1 MIVRIGICDDESH
14 VRLKLREALE
24 KCLIG
29 YELSC
34 EFYEFS
40 SGEAL
45 LASYPPSLDLL
56 LLDVKMG
63 QLNGLETAKKI
74 RSFDSVV
81 DIIFLT
87 SFIEFMQEG
96 YVVRAYRYLLK
107 PIDEK
112 KVLKH
117 IIPCIEER
125 LLKQDSYLLIR
136 DKGTVYKI
144 DIHSILYIETQKP
157 RVVIHTLNQPYE
169 VRMSLL
175 EMERRLSG
183 YPFFRSH
190 NSYLIHLS
198 YVEQLSMNT
207 VRIKQDEVPVSKHRV
222 KALKLS
228 MLKLL
233 GDER

>member
-14 VRLKLREALE
+14 VRLKTREALE
-24 KCLIG
+24 KYLKI
-29 YELSC
+29 YELTY
-34 EFYEFS
+34 EIYEFS

-45 LASYPPSLDLL
+45 LASYPQTLDLL
-56 LLDVKMG
+56 LLDVKIG

-74 RSFDSVV
+74 RSFDSAV

-117 IIPCIEER
+117 IMPCIEER
-125 LLKQDSYLLIR
+125 LLKKDSYLLIR
-136 DKGTVYKI
+136 NKGTVYKI
-144 DIHSILYIETQKP
+144 DIDSILYIETQKP
-157 RVVIHTLNQPYE
+157 RVVIHTLNQRYE
-169 VRMSLL
+169 VKMSLL

-190 NSYLIHLS
+190 NSYLIHLA
-198 YVEQLSMNT
+198 YVEQLSVNT
-207 VRIKQDEVPVSKHRV
+207 VRIKQDEVPVSKHRM
-222 KALKLS
+222 KELKLS